1 MRAPKMSIF
10 ETAANL
16 ELWPK
21 ILPHYRYIHYLQ
33 RGTSRNVVVMAAR
46 RSGIPIKWT
55 SEEIID
61 RERVEVRFHHL
72 KAFTKG
78 MNVVWTFDE
87 TPDGVRVEISHE
99 LNFRIPA
106 LAPIMEPIIGDF
118 FIGSVANK
126 TLHCMK
132 AYVESQTNKL
142 TT

>member
-132 AYVESQTNKL
+132 QYVEAQANQL